1 MSDKKE
7 AWQVRTSQQEMCY
20 MESEI
25 SDTVQAW
32 L

>member
-7 AWQVRTSQQEMCY
+7 AWQVRTSQQEMSY